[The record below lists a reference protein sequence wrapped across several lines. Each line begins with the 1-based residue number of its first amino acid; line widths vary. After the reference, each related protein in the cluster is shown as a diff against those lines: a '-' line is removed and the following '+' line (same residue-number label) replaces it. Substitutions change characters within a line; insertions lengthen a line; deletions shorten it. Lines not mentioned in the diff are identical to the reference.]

1 MAAAAAALDR
11 LAEEYLASLRAERGL
26 SPATIVAYRRDLR
39 VYLEHVGT
47 SLPEG
52 DAVGA
57 FVAAQ
62 HAAGLAATTVARRLA
77 AVRGFHRFLVSE
89 GVTEVDPTRLVDSPR
104 RPRALPKALTVE
116 ETFALVESPD
126 SSRPAGRRDRAL
138 LEFLYATGCRVAEA
152 VGLDELD
159 LDLIEGTALVTGKGN
174 KQRLVPIGSAA
185 RGALAAWLPDRA
197 AIRTARS
204 GRAVFLNLRG
214 GRITRQGV
222 WEVVRAAGRRAGLP
236 EGAAS
241 PHVLRHSAATHMVEG
256 GADLRTVQE
265 LLGHAS
271 ISTTQVYTRV
281 SPRHLLEVYR
291 TTHPRS

>member
-1 MAAAAAALDR
+1 MTAAGAALAALTED
-11 LAEEYLASLRAERGL
+11 YLASLRAERGL
-26 SPATIVAYRRDLR
+26 AAATITAYRRDLR
-39 VYLEHVGT
+39 QYLAHLG
-47 SLPEG
+47 SRPP
-52 DAVGA
+52 DAASVAA

-62 HAAGLAATTVARRLA
+62 HDASLAATTIARRLA
-77 AVRGFHRFLVSE
+77 AVRGFHRFLLAE
-89 GVTEVDPTRLVDSPR
+89 GLADDDPTRLVDSPQR
-104 RPRALPKALTVE
+104 GRALPKALTVE
-116 ETFALVESPD
+116 ETFALLEAPD
-126 SSRPAGRRDRAL
+126 PSHPGGRRDRAL
-138 LEFLYATGCRVAEA
+138 LEFLYATGARVAEA

-159 LDLIEGTALVTGKGN
+159 LDLVEGTALVTGKGN
-174 KQRLVPIGSAA
+174 KQRLVPVGAAA
-185 RGALAAWLPDRA
+185 RRALEAWLPDRA
-197 AIRTARS
+197 ALRTARS

-222 WEVVRAAGRRAGLP
+222 WEVVRAAGRRAGLA

>member
-1 MAAAAAALDR
+1 MTAAGAALTALTED
-11 LAEEYLASLRAERGL
+11 YLASLRAERGL
-26 SPATIVAYRRDLR
+26 AAATITAYRRDLR
-39 VYLEHVGT
+39 QYLAHLG
-47 SLPEG
+47 PRAP
-52 DAVGA
+52 DAASVA
-57 FVAAQ
+57 SFVAAQ
-62 HAAGLAATTVARRLA
+62 HESGLAATTVARRLA
-77 AVRGFHRFLVSE
+77 AVRGFHRFLLAE
-89 GVTEVDPTRLVDSPR
+89 GLADDDPTRLVDSPQR
-104 RPRALPKALTVE
+104 GRALPKALTVE
-116 ETFALVESPD
+116 ETFALVEAPD
-126 SSRPAGRRDRAL
+126 LSRPGGRRDRAL

-174 KQRLVPIGSAA
+174 KQRLVPVGTAA
-185 RGALAAWLPDRA
+185 RRALEAWLPDRSA
-197 AIRTARS
+197 LRTARS

-222 WEVVRAAGRRAGLP
+222 WEVVRAAGRRAGLAA
-236 EGAAS
+236 GVAS